1 MRFVVSV
8 VALGS
13 LGACA
18 MGGHLDT
25 QTDGRSGGDALGSG
39 HPDAPSG
46 QAATTPLLLSE
57 VTLGP
62 AGHEFIEIVNPTNQ
76 SVSLASYYLADN
88 GNYFKLPMGTPAITS
103 GDFIVKFP
111 AGSMIAGHGVATVAL
126 DTAASFTTAFGVAP
140 TYSVADG
147 TLTTVVAMS
156 PSLTDTGEVVVLFQ
170 WDGVSP
176 LVKDVDIMLAGIP
189 TTGNSLVSKSNLTQG
204 AGTYHA
210 DAMSIPMQASAPA
223 AGKST
228 KRIALESG
236 HETQAGNGNGI
247 DGDDET
253 SEVTTTTWD
262 TTTTFSAP
270 TPGSVPPA
278 LLQ

>member
-1 MRFVVSV
+1 M
-8 VALGS
+8 
-13 LGACA
+13 
-18 MGGHLDT
+18 
-25 QTDGRSGGDALGSG
+25 
-39 HPDAPSG
+39 
-46 QAATTPLLLSE
+46 
-57 VTLGP
+57 
-62 AGHEFIEIVNPTNQ
+62 
-76 SVSLASYYLADN
+76 
-88 GNYFKLPMGTPAITS
+88 
-103 GDFIVKFP
+103 
-111 AGSMIAGHGVATVAL
+111 
-126 DTAASFTTAFGVAP
+126 
-140 TYSVADG
+140 
-147 TLTTVVAMS
+147 
-156 PSLTDTGEVVVLFQ
+156 
-170 WDGVSP
+170 
-176 LVKDVDIMLAGIP
+176 
-189 TTGNSLVSKSNLTQG
+189 VSKSNLTQG